1 MDYFSSIDDSFDAA
15 SSLLMMNQKSEGRF
29 TESPAEALLGKR
41 STINRSRD
49 RAYSVS
55 NKMSLHTWIARA
67 VSAISVGADF
77 LTHINK
83 VRSAFPVGYTL
94 ALISLPLHLPSPA
107 FSRCLFFRW

>member
-55 NKMSLHTWIARA
+55 NKMSLHTWIA
-67 VSAISVGADF
+67 ISVGADF

-94 ALISLPLHLPSPA
+94 ALITLPLHLPSPA